1 MIFVVYEDEDYFKQ
15 IIELEIKKVAKSLK
29 IDVEIVFAETTD
41 EVLEYNKSE
50 EVIVNIIDIEY
61 DDNLDAGIVTAK
73 SVRDKFMGN
82 YILFFTSHIEK
93 TYEVLNSFIEPL
105 AYIYKGDPNF
115 SAIFEDAIQKIVKI
129 QNSKGRQDKIIF
141 SNKDGDKLFVII
153 DEIHFITTNLFRQK
167 YLDIYLYD
175 NVLEV
180 KGSLKDLNK
189 YSDTLVQ
196 ISRSTLVNKNKIRNI
211 VKDENPKNKIIIT
224 KLKDKEIEKNC
235 VLTPKFKSN
244 LT

>member
-1 MIFVVYEDEDYFKQ
+1 MIFIVYEDEKYFKQ
-15 IIELEIKKVAKSLK
+15 IIELEISKVIKFFKLDAK
-29 IDVEIVFAETTD
+29 IFFAETIN
-41 EVLEYNKSE
+41 EVLEYNKSN

-61 DDNLDAGIVTAK
+61 DDDLDAGIVAAK
-73 SVRDKFMGN
+73 AVRDAFTDS

-115 SAIFEDAIQKIVKI
+115 SAIIEDAI
-129 QNSKGRQDKIIF
+129 SKIIKTQNNKDKQTNITF
-141 SNKDGDKLFVII
+141 SNKDNDKIFVNVE
-153 DEIHFITTNLFRQK
+153 DIHFITTNLFRQK
-167 YLDIYLYD
+167 YLDVYLYD
-175 NVLEV
+175 EKLEV
-180 KGSLKDLNK
+180 KGIIKDVAK

-196 ISRSTLVNKNKIRNI
+196 ISRSTFVNKDKIRNI
-211 VKDENPKNKIIIT
+211 IKDENPKNKIIVT
-224 KLKDKEIEKNC
+224 KLKDKELEKNC